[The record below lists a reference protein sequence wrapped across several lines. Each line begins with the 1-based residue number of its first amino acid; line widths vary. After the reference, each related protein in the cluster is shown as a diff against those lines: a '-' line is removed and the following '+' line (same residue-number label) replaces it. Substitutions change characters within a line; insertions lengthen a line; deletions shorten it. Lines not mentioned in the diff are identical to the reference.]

1 MICSINYKV
10 SLPPMDNSYSRMLL
24 SAFQGNTT
32 KAGLFKFSMGKNEEF
47 LSAMWV
53 VFMTHL

>member
-1 MICSINYKV
+1 
-10 SLPPMDNSYSRMLL
+10 MLL